1 MYASC
6 TVHAAVLQ
14 SLFSDILIFLVYSDV
29 YVSYEALHIW
39 NIQTESEPS
48 PLSRPV

>member
-14 SLFSDILIFLVYSDV
+14 SLFSDILTFLVHSDV
-29 YVSYEALHIW
+29 YVSREALHIW
-39 NIQTESEPS
+39 KIQRQSEPS
-48 PLSRPV
+48 PL